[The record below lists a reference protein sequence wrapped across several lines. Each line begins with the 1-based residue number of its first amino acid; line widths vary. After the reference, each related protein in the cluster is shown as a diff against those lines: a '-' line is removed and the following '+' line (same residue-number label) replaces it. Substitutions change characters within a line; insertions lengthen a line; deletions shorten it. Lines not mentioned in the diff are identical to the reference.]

1 MRLATI
7 LLLILCTA
15 CAVVPREGKTPEV
28 VIYIADDYCDNVKMK
43 TSGRGVTLN
52 CTKHFQE
59 VDE

>member
-52 CTKHFQE
+52 CTKHF
-59 VDE
+59 